1 MFPSSFQ
8 PLKGYRVVD
17 LTQVLAG
24 PYSTY
29 QLGLLGAEVIKIE
42 NVDVG
47 DWTRPDPANPDLDG
61 IATGYLTQGGNKKS
75 LSLNIKEP
83 EGAAIVK
90 KLIESAD
97 IFVENMRPG
106 TVARLGFSYEDVK
119 AINDRIIY
127 CSISAYGQ
135 DGPLSKRAA
144 YDHVV
149 QGMCGIMTTTG
160 TPESLPNKVGA
171 PYIDYAT
178 GLNAA
183 FAILAAVMQ
192 AKSDGQSHRVDV
204 SMLDSAMMLM
214 SSMVCDTATV
224 DTDHGAYGNEAFSRS
239 PSSGAFETTDGTLMI
254 AANNDRQFQNMCA
267 ALGRSDILS
276 DERWAEPA
284 NRRANKDSLRQAIE
298 QTIAGNSADHWEQKF
313 EDHGVP
319 AARVRTVHEVVNGPH
334 LKARGIVQ
342 MMDMPGLSHQVG
354 LPTIGFKA
362 DSENIGP
369 TVAPPRLGA
378 DTADVLAELGMD
390 QSEIDRLVDKGVVR
404 CA

>member
-1 MFPSSFQ
+1 MLSPTFQ

-42 NVDVG
+42 NVEVG
-47 DWTRPDPANPDLDG
+47 DWTRPDPANADFDG
-61 IATGYLTQGGNKKS
+61 MATGYLTQGGNKKS
-75 LSLNIKEP
+75 LALNIKQP
-83 EGAAIVK
+83 QGAAIVK

-106 TVARLGFSYEDVK
+106 TVARLGFSYDDVK
-119 AINDRIIY
+119 AINSKIVY

-160 TPESLPNKVGA
+160 TPDSLPNKVGA

-192 AKSDGQSHRVDV
+192 AKIDGKPHQVDV

-214 SSMVCDTATV
+214 SSMVCDTATLG
-224 DTDHGAYGNEAFSRS
+224 TDHGAYGNEAFSRS
-239 PSSGAFETTDGTLMI
+239 PSSGAFETTSGTLMI
-254 AANNDRQFQNMCA
+254 AANNDRQFKNMCA
-267 ALGRSDILS
+267 ALGREDILV
-276 DERWAEPA
+276 DDRWALPA
-284 NRRANKDSLRQAIE
+284 NRRDNKDSLRQAIE
-298 QTIAGNSADHWEQKF
+298 QTIASNSADYWEQKF

-319 AARVRTVHEVVNGPH
+319 AARVRTVHEVLSAPH
-334 LKARGIVQ
+334 LQARGITQSTEV
-342 MMDMPGLSHQVG
+342 PGLPQKAG

-362 DSENIGP
+362 DTQNIGP
-369 TVAPPRLGA
+369 TVPPPALGA
-378 DTADVLAELGMD
+378 DTAAVLQELGMD
-390 QSEIDRLVDKGVVR
+390 DGEIEQLVAKGVVR
-404 CA
+404 CG